1 MSEDRLA
8 DLASAIPN
16 EVDNDTGAAGDVPL
30 NVSLSP
36 LPDNYSQ
43 QRSPIHME
51 EITETREDL
60 LPRLSRN
67 ASPFLDGSP
76 QQELQNNSLTA
87 LVSHEQEPA
96 NNLTNN
102 DIVYNKQNEYA
113 V

>member
-51 EITETREDL
+51 EIPEARED

-76 QQELQNNSLTA
+76 HQQLQNDSLTA
-87 LVSHEQEPA
+87 LVSNEHA
-96 NNLTNN
+96 TATNVTN
-102 DIVYNKQNEYA
+102 DDIVYNKQNEYA

>member
-1 MSEDRLA
+1 LSEDRLA
-8 DLASAIPN
+8 ELASAIPN
-16 EVDNDTGAAGDVPL
+16 EVDKDTDTAGDVPL

-51 EITETREDL
+51 QIPETREVL
-60 LPRLSRN
+60 SRLSRN
-67 ASPFLDGSP
+67 ASPFLDGSTH
-76 QQELQNNSLTA
+76 QQLQNDSLTA
-87 LVSHEQEPA
+87 LVSNEHA
-96 NNLTNN
+96 SNVTND

>member
-16 EVDNDTGAAGDVPL
+16 EVDKDTDTAGDVPL
-30 NVSLSP
+30 NISLSP

-51 EITETREDL
+51 EIPETREDL
-60 LPRLSRN
+60 SRLSRN
-67 ASPFLDGSP
+67 ASPFLDGSTP
-76 QQELQNNSLTA
+76 QQLQNESLTA
-87 LVSHEQEPA
+87 LVSNEHASPTYV
-96 NNLTNN
+96 TN
-102 DIVYNKQNEYA
+102 DDVVYNKQNEYA